1 MIFVVFVNVPLIV
14 FTALP
19 CAAPPVKP
27 VPVGAVQVYKVPVG
41 TTPFTPSVGVALNNT
56 PLHVVVLIGVMIPIG
71 LIVTTT
77 VNGAFTPHNTVVG
90 VTVYVAV
97 CALLVGLFKVP
108 VILIAP
114 LPLVPPVSPPVTL
127 GALQLYRVPAG
138 TMPLVPFVGVTVND
152 TPLQLTVVICVITA
166 VGFRLTVKLNE
177 LPIQLPVTGVM
188 I

>member
-1 MIFVVFVNVPLIV
+1 MPLQ
-14 FTALP
+14 T
-19 CAAPPVKP
+19 
-27 VPVGAVQVYKVPVG
+27 
-41 TTPFTPSVGVALNNT
+41 
-56 PLHVVVLIGVMIPIG
+56 VVLIGVTVAIG

-77 VNGAFTPHNTVVG
+77 VNGEFTPHNTVVG

-97 CALLVGLFKVP
+97 CVLLVGLFKVP

-114 LPLVPPVSPPVTL
+114 LPLAPPVSPPVTL

-138 TMPLVPFVGVTVND
+138 TMPLVPLVGVTVND
-152 TPLQLTVVICVITA
+152 TPLQLTVVIGVITA

-177 LPIQLPVTGVM
+177 PPIQLPVTGVT

>member
-14 FTALP
+14 PTALP

-27 VPVGAVQVYKVPVG
+27 TPVGAVQVYKVPVG

-138 TMPLVPFVGVTVND
+138 TMPLVPLVGVNVND
-152 TPLQLTVVICVITA
+152 TPLQLTVVIWLITA
-166 VGFRLTVKLNE
+166 VGLIVTVTVNVA
-177 LPIQLPVTGVM
+177 PVQLPDNGVTK
-188 I
+188 